1 MSAQVHGRWRSSCG
15 TYDVTVSTTCLQS
28 MARLARSHLPRE
40 VGTALSGS
48 YSDDGH
54 MASVTGLA
62 PVSPDSRGARF
73 SFYRGARGL
82 FEHFHSLFR
91 SSRGRTHYV
100 GEWHSHPGG
109 APYPSGTDDRNMF
122 AIARDPH
129 TLCPESIL
137 LIFAVA
143 GHREELGVFVYSKG
157 RGRVVL
163 HPVTD
168 ELASTRVGCRP
179 T

>member
-1 MSAQVHGRWRSSCG
+1 MSARVHSRWRSSCG
-15 TYDVTVSTTCLQS
+15 TYDVTVSTTCVQS

-82 FEHFHSLFR
+82 FEHFHNLFR

-109 APYPSGTDDRNMF
+109 APHPSGTDDRNML
-122 AIARDPH
+122 AIARDPK
-129 TLCPESIL
+129 TLCPECIL
-137 LIFAVA
+137 LILAIH
-143 GHREELGVFVYSKG
+143 GQGEDLGVFVYSG
-157 RGRVVL
+157 NRGRVVL
-163 HPVTD
+163 ERMP
-168 ELASTRVGCRP
+168 RP
-179 T
+179 LGDPRGD